1 MRAFL
6 MCLTIALSVSCA
18 QAQDAGMQAQIA
30 AQQSTQQASSAMQ
43 MASQSAQNAMN
54 AQQQTD
60 SLFNY
65 RPRTQSADQQP
76 RNPVPPQLSIGSGTY
91 SSPVTLTINSSSS
104 DAEIYYTT
112 DGWTPTQYSTR
123 YTAPIR
129 IDSSVTLQA
138 IAVSPWGARSQV
150 REAVYTLN
158 VKPGRQSLT
167 LPGAA
172 PRVISNAAAAALSS
186 GRRLLEHDTPVQ
198 LVFATAV
205 SSKTAKAGDKI
216 FLTLAEDLESDG
228 VVVAN
233 KGTPA
238 LAVVTDVQKAH
249 RLGAPGEVSF
259 KLKSLRAGQI
269 DIKLRG
275 GAAKLG
281 QERFAKADTA
291 AAFGLFV
298 RGKDARIKPGAE
310 FTAHVASD
318 ILLPAN

>member
-1 MRAFL
+1 
-6 MCLTIALSVSCA
+6 
-18 QAQDAGMQAQIA
+18 
-30 AQQSTQQASSAMQ
+30 
-43 MASQSAQNAMN
+43 
-54 AQQQTD
+54 
-60 SLFNY
+60 
-65 RPRTQSADQQP
+65 
-76 RNPVPPQLSIGSGTY
+76 
-91 SSPVTLTINSSSS
+91 
-104 DAEIYYTT
+104 
-112 DGWTPTQYSTR
+112 
-123 YTAPIR
+123 
-129 IDSSVTLQA
+129 
-138 IAVSPWGARSQV
+138 
-150 REAVYTLN
+150 
-158 VKPGRQSLT
+158 
-167 LPGAA
+167 
-172 PRVISNAAAAALSS
+172 VISNAAAAALSS